1 MKAIH
6 RLIDQTIL
14 KPDATNADIL
24 SFIKD
29 VAEYRF
35 CAAVVNP
42 CWVPAL
48 VEGLPEGIKVCSVVG
63 FPFGAS
69 TVRTKVYAAE
79 DLISL
84 GCDEIDM
91 VMNIGRFK
99 DKDFKYV
106 GKEIKMVL
114 EACSGRILKVII
126 ETCLL
131 SHDEKVAA
139 ANLIR
144 DSGAHFVKTSTG
156 YSRGGAVLEDVRL
169 LRSVVGPDFG
179 VKASGGIRT
188 FEQAQA
194 FIKAGASRLGTSSG
208 VAIVQGAT
216 QVLSQDQ

>member
-131 SHDEKVAA
+131 THDEKVAA

-156 YSRGGAVLEDVRL
+156 YSHGGAMLEDVRL

>member
-1 MKAIH
+1 MEELN

-14 KPDATNADIL
+14 KPDATGADIQK
-24 SFIKD
+24 FIND
-29 VAEYRF
+29 VAKYRF

-48 VEGLPEGIKVCSVVG
+48 AGNLPADIKVCSVVG

-69 TVRTKVYAAE
+69 TTRTKVYAAE
-79 DLISL
+79 DLVNM

-99 DKDFKYV
+99 EKDFKYM
-106 GKEIKMVL
+106 GKEIEMVKD
-114 EACSGRILKVII
+114 ACSDRVLKVII

-131 SHDEKVAA
+131 TTDEKEAA
-139 ANLIR
+139 ARLVLE
-144 DSGAHFVKTSTG
+144 SGADFVKTSTG
-156 YSRGGAVLEDVRL
+156 YSLRGAEIDDVRL

-188 FEQAQA
+188 YEQVLA
-194 FIKAGASRLGTSSG
+194 FIAAGANRIGTSSG
-208 VAIVQGAT
+208 VAIVRAAAQATGAE
-216 QVLSQDQ
+216 